1 MKNGSSTVTVNQS
14 NSTEHTT
21 THWTR
26 VHSTGSHM
34 THSINSI
41 TVPTITWATTD
52 SVFHTD
58 MKSDKTVNSLQKNA
72 NLKWILIAVSIS
84 LTLLILTIVLT
95 SIYCCRS
102 RYCNHRDSR

>member
-41 TVPTITWATTD
+41 TVPTTTWATTD

-58 MKSDKTVNSLQKNA
+58 MKSDKTVNSLQKKA
-72 NLKWILIAVSIS
+72 NLKWILIAVSI
-84 LTLLILTIVLT
+84 LLILLILTIVLT

-102 RYCNHRDSR
+102 RYCKYRYS